1 MVGIRFLARA
11 ANQKKRSSTVD
22 NRMALFRAVI
32 FLALCA
38 IAARLFVLQ
47 VLTHDFY
54 AALASDQH
62 SIFER
67 LFPARG
73 AIYLSDP
80 KSEDGRFPAA
90 VNKSLTLVFSDNRA
104 VTDPAAAARQLAP
117 LLGLEES
124 ELLARMADKTDPY
137 EPLKR
142 KVPEDA
148 AEKVRALGLPGI
160 GFATEQYRFYP
171 DNSASGQVVGFVGSN
186 EKGEKVGRYGIE
198 GRWNQALAGEQG
210 YLAAEKDPVG
220 RWIGSAER
228 NFRPAVDGSELTLT
242 IDRNIQYIVCEKLKA
257 AVAKHG
263 ASGGTVVI
271 MDPRTGAVIAMC
283 SAPDFDPND
292 FSAVADMGV
301 YNNPAIFYPYEPGS
315 IVKPITMSA
324 ALDAG
329 KVLPNTV
336 YNDEGQVVIGPFT
349 IRNSDSKA
357 NGWQTMTQVL
367 EKSLNT
373 GAIFAV
379 RQLGSADFLKYV
391 ENFGFGQPTGVELD
405 SESAG
410 NIASL
415 RKSGDIWSATG
426 SFGQGITITPL
437 QIAAAYGALA
447 NGGKLMKPYVVAE
460 VLKGDGEVVKTE
472 PTVVRQVITKRA
484 STLIGGMLV
493 NVVESG
499 HGTRAGVPGY
509 YVAGKT
515 GTAQIPRGD
524 GQGYEKDAFIGSF
537 VGYAPVDD
545 PAFVMLVKIDRPQDV
560 QFAESSAA
568 PLFGDIAG
576 FLLQYMRIPP
586 DRPIRK

>member
-1 MVGIRFLARA
+1 MVGIRLLSRA
-11 ANQKKRSSTVD
+11 VNQKKRRSTVD
-22 NRMALFRAVI
+22 GRLVLFRAVI
-32 FLALCA
+32 LLFLCA

-90 VNKSLTLVFSDNRA
+90 VNKSLSLVYSDNRA
-104 VTDPAAAARQLAP
+104 VDDPAATARQLAP
-117 LLGLEES
+117 LLEMEES
-124 ELLARMADKTDPY
+124 ELLGRLADRTDPY

-142 KVPEDA
+142 KVPENVADR
-148 AEKVRALGLPGI
+148 VRALELPGI
-160 GFATEQYRFYP
+160 GFAREQYRFYP
-171 DNSASGQVVGFVGSN
+171 DNSASGQVVGFVGSREN
-186 EKGEKVGRYGIE
+186 GEKVGRYGIE
-198 GRWNQALAGEQG
+198 GRWNQELTGEQG

-228 NFRPAVDGSELTLT
+228 NFRPAVDGAELTLT
-242 IDRNIQYIVCEKLKA
+242 IDRNIQYVVCEKLKA
-257 AVAKHG
+257 AVARHG

-292 FSAVADMGV
+292 FSAAVDMGV
-301 YNNPAIFYPYEPGS
+301 YNNPAIFYSYEPGS
-315 IVKPITMSA
+315 IFKPVTMAA

-336 YNDEGQVVIGPFT
+336 YHDEGQMVIGPFT
-349 IRNSDSKA
+349 IRNSDGKA

-373 GAIFAV
+373 GAIFAA
-379 RQLGSADFLKYV
+379 RQLGNEDFLKYV
-391 ENFGFGQPTGVELD
+391 ENFGFGRPTGIELD
-405 SESAG
+405 SETGG
-410 NIASL
+410 NISSL

-426 SFGQGITITPL
+426 SFGQGISVTPL
-437 QIAAAYGALA
+437 QVVAAYGALA
-447 NGGKLMKPYVVAE
+447 NGGKLMRPYVVAE
-460 VLKGDGEVVKTE
+460 VRRGGGEAVRTE

-499 HGTRAGVPGY
+499 HGARAGVPGY

-515 GTAQIPRGD
+515 GTAQIARGD
-524 GQGYEKDAFIGSF
+524 GQGYEPDAFIGSF

-545 PAFVMLVKIDRPQDV
+545 PAFVMLTKIDRPQDV
-560 QFAESSAA
+560 KFAESSAA

-586 DRPIRK
+586 DRIIRK